1 MLDVNADSTEIQI
14 EMLFKFSPC
23 FYYHNTAMSVP
34 ATELSPADA
43 AREAPATCAR
53 LRAIAAAAAPV
64 DPARACVR
72 VAKAFDAGARTYTF
86 HTHVFVPGASS
97 PTILARVSEL
107 FFRAYELERH
117 GWYSQ
122 FVEGKREEPPP
133 GLSGEEGLEHALGW
147 GVFDLGLCSLR
158 AYHTLFSRHAGAD
171 GSVAIALRT
180 VAAAAPPPRPSTR
193 VFLLPP
199 TGDLFR
205 AADGGLHWHHVC
217 TVAGVRLLPGGADR
231 VFMNALRASGL
242 DSAERGTYAREG
254 AAFVAY
260 VTSLIGKEAGA
271 PAPAK
276 P

>member
-1 MLDVNADSTEIQI
+1 MAQ
-14 EMLFKFSPC
+14 P
-23 FYYHNTAMSVP
+23 P
-34 ATELSPADA
+34 ANELSAEDA

-53 LRAIAAAAAPV
+53 LRAIAAAAPPV
-64 DPARACVR
+64 DPTLASVR
-72 VAKAFDAGARTYTF
+72 VAKAFDAATRTYTF
-86 HTHVFVPGASS
+86 HTHVFVPRADS
-97 PTILARVSEL
+97 PAILARVSEL

-122 FVEGKREEPPP
+122 FLVGAAEAPPP
-133 GLSGEEGLEHALGW
+133 GLGGDAALEHAQGW
-147 GVFDLGLCSLR
+147 GVFDLGLCALR

-180 VAAAAPPPRPSTR
+180 VAAAAPPPRPATR

-254 AAFVAY
+254 AAFVKY
-260 VTSLIGKEAGA
+260 VSSLVEKEAA
-271 PAPAK
+271 PAAAAAPSQ